1 MSDIL
6 KDPDLYRLLSDED
19 GPMIMTNYSVDKL
32 SYP

>member
-1 MSDIL
+1 LSDIL

-19 GPMIMTNYSVDKL
+19 GPMIMTIYTVNKL